1 MLQSVSGATV
11 GNIPKS
17 RNEISVHVVCVFADD
32 SSHTSIKVS
41 SVGIREG
48 NFCLFLSLSL
58 PFCLPPPPPHSFLP
72 PLFQYC

>member
-1 MLQSVSGATV
+1 MLQSAAGATV

-48 NFCLFLSLSL
+48 NFCLSLSLS
-58 PFCLPPPPPHSFLP
+58 FFFLR
-72 PLFQYC
+72 FNTAEVQASGKFA

>member
-1 MLQSVSGATV
+1 MAV

-17 RNEISVHVVCVFADD
+17 RNEINARVVCVFADD

-48 NFCLFLSLSL
+48 NFCLSLSLSL
-58 PFCLPPPPPHSFLP
+58 YLPPPPFFL
-72 PLFQYC
+72 LRFSTAEVQASGKFA

>member
-1 MLQSVSGATV
+1 M

-17 RNEISVHVVCVFADD
+17 RNEINPRVVCVFADD

-48 NFCLFLSLSL
+48 NFCISVSLSPSSVSVL
-58 PFCLPPPPPHSFLP
+58 LKFRLLVNLHKCLSFW
-72 PLFQYC
+72 

>member
-1 MLQSVSGATV
+1 MAGAAV

-17 RNEISVHVVCVFADD
+17 GTEINSRVVCIFADD

-48 NFCLFLSLSL
+48 NFCLSLSSSYVSVL
-58 PFCLPPPPPHSFLP
+58 LKFRLLVNLHKCLSFW
-72 PLFQYC
+72 